1 VVEKMFMASF
11 NATLDRYRALLSAQK
26 ADRLE
31 LPNQNFDVGEPTGA
45 GTYKL
50 SDDAY
55 AHLLDKL
62 ESHYT
67 GMPPDLRLNIL
78 AFYGDQSAPI
88 STKTDAGQWAKVV
101 KELDEL
107 KAVGVAA
114 TELQ

>member
-1 VVEKMFMASF
+1 MFMASF

-62 ESHYT
+62 QGYYP
-67 GMPPDLRLNIL
+67 GMPPDLRLDIL
-78 AFYGDQSAPI
+78 AFYGDLSAPI
-88 STKTDAGQWAKVV
+88 STKTDASEWSKVI
-101 KELDEL
+101 KELDDL
-107 KAVGVAA
+107 KAVALTSGG
-114 TELQ
+114 LQ